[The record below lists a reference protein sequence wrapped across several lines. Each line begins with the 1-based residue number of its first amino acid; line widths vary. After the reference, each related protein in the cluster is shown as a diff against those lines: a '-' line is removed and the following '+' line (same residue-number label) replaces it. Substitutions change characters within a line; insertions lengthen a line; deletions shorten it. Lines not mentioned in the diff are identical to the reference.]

1 MIKLGDANS
10 RQGQEV
16 TAAAIKCPLLTYGLT
31 PAMSNCGSG
40 CGSDQARGSGWRVG
54 GASRVQCLWSPPL

>member
-40 CGSDQARGSGWRVG
+40 CGSDQARGSG
-54 GASRVQCLWSPPL
+54 